1 MQKSYKIPILVAAGI
16 FTVLAV
22 AAAYTSPA
30 VSFQSAQRKGA
41 RVGEVLIAARPVIV
55 LSTAAG
61 GLTPLERAEVVAGRL
76 RTALASEVKPAEV
89 TVSNLPTGAGLSI
102 RDQLIVAVYQGEAN
116 AHQATPTALAK
127 LWRENILLALGYQE
141 TDLTPPADPPQ
152 QAQEPAQPKPA
163 QQPAPPPPHYADWT
177 GSAQKWVPV
186 LSVERE
192 GIQVGMAQVAG
203 PPGPLDEVKAV
214 YQLRLDFRSIGR
226 AYVYVPVRTIS
237 VTKINRVQGVSVW
250 ALADIKVLGF

>member
-1 MQKSYKIPILVAAGI
+1 MQKSYKIPILVAAGLLA
-16 FTVLAV
+16 VLAV

-30 VSFQSAQRKGA
+30 VSFQSAEREGV
-41 RVGEVLIAARPVIV
+41 RVAEVFAGDRAVIV
-55 LSTAAG
+55 LRTAAG

-76 RTALASEVKPAEV
+76 RTALASEVKPADV
-89 TVSNLPTGAGLSI
+89 TVSNLTTGASLSI
-102 RDQLIVAVYQGEAN
+102 RDQMIVAVYQGEAD

-127 LWRENILLALGYQE
+127 LWREKILLALGYTEADIQ
-141 TDLTPPADPPQ
+141 PPAPTQQ
-152 QAQEPAQPKPA
+152 QAVPTASGQAA
-163 QQPAPPPPHYADWT
+163 APPPPPPPGVDWT
-177 GSAQKWVPV
+177 GTAQKWVPV
-186 LSVERE
+186 LSAERE
-192 GIQVGMAQVAG
+192 GVRIGMAQVAG
-203 PPGPLDEVKAV
+203 PPGPLEEVKAV